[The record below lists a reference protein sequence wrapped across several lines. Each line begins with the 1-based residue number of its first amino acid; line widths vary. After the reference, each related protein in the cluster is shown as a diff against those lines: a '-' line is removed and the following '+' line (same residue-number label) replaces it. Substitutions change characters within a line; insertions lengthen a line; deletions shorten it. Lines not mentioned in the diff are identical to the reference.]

1 MSKKKAKKKAA
12 KKKAAKKSVKKK
24 SVKKKSAKKKA
35 AKKSVK
41 KKSAKKSG
49 KKSVKKMATKKKP
62 AGRSA
67 AAPRLRSLVPSGQ
80 GGILLVLSGPSGAGK
95 STVAQRI
102 GHADSRIWRSVS
114 MTTRAARPGE
124 TNGIDYYF
132 VTPEQFARE
141 RATDSLLES
150 ATVHGQSYGTPR
162 RPVVERML
170 QNRDVLLEIDVQGAM
185 QIRRTVADTVFI
197 FVRPP
202 SRVVLEQRL
211 RDRGSETEEAIL
223 RRLAAADR
231 EMALASDYD
240 YLIIN
245 DDLDRAVSE
254 IMSVIAAERSR
265 SQRRQ
270 DLPW

>member
-1 MSKKKAKKKAA
+1 LSKKKSKKKTAKKKAARKSVKKKPAKKKAKKRKQAA
-12 KKKAAKKSVKKK
+12 K
-24 SVKKKSAKKKA
+24 
-35 AKKSVK
+35 
-41 KKSAKKSG
+41 
-49 KKSVKKMATKKKP
+49 P
-62 AGRSA
+62 ARRTAS
-67 AAPRLRSLVPSGQ
+67 APRLRPLVPPGQ
-80 GGILLVLSGPSGAGK
+80 GGTLLVLSGPSGAGK
-95 STVAQRI
+95 STVAQRL

-114 MTTRAARPGE
+114 MTTRTARPGE

-141 RATDSLLES
+141 RAAGSLIES
-150 ATVHGQSYGTPR
+150 ATVHGESYGTPR

-185 QIRRTVADTVFI
+185 QIRRSVADTVFI

-202 SRVVLEQRL
+202 SRMVLEQRL
-211 RDRGSETEEAIL
+211 RSRASETEEAIL
-223 RRLAAADR
+223 ERLATADR

-245 DDLDRAVSE
+245 DDLDKAVSDV
-254 IMSVIAAERSR
+254 MSVVTAERSR